1 MAPRRQAWTLAETQ
15 QLIKNYDLPI
25 QTLAEMFPR
34 HSKPSIERK
43 MTRLRKE
50 GKIGMKSEET
60 VKTAYQLRHG
70 EPKKKGPL
78 R

>member
-1 MAPRRQAWTLAETQ
+1 MAPRRQAWTLAETKK
-15 QLIKNYDLPI
+15 LIENFDSPI

-43 MTRLRKE
+43 MTRLRQA
-50 GKIGMKSEET
+50 GKIGNKSEET
-60 VKTAYQLRHG
+60 VKEAYKLRQSNT
-70 EPKKKGPL
+70 KKKPI